1 MVDKIVE
8 LENDEKYL
16 ILDSKEL
23 DSVNYYYAL
32 LLDNDENPTQEYLFF
47 KEEKDDNDLYLL
59 PVTDNKLEKT
69 LITAFSIN
77 YVDKAYDNVNC

>member
-16 ILDSKEL
+16 ILDNKEL
-23 DSVNYYYAL
+23 DSTNYYYAL
-32 LLDNDENPTQEYLFF
+32 LLDKEENPTQEYLFF
-47 KEEKDDNDLYLL
+47 KEEKNGNELYLL
-59 PVTDNKLEKT
+59 PVTDNKIEKT

-77 YVDKAYDNVNC
+77 YVDRAYDNVNC